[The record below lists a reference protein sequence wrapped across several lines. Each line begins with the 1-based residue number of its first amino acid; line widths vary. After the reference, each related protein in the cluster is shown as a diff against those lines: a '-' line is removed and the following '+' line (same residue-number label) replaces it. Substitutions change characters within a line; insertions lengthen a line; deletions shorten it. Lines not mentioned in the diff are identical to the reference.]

1 MGETVLTITTS
12 QTRGARHVPGPSQRQ
27 PPLSEPAFGSSFYV
41 LPPRVSD
48 ILRDPQKGVRS
59 DAPVDIGVGMGHDDQ
74 GEVAVTGEAA
84 TFEAMYASNVRDVL
98 AYCLRRAP
106 SADANDATAEVFAVA
121 WRRLADLP
129 DHPETLPWLYGVAA
143 NVLKNQSRST
153 RRARKLSGKI
163 GSQPELTIPGPEAQV
178 VRRAEYEEVHR
189 AIDSL
194 KPKYREVLKL
204 VEWEELPR
212 AVVAEMLSISRAA
225 VDQRIH
231 RAYEQLERRLTHL
244 SHSRPDLKGGEHGA
258 QQAS

>member
-1 MGETVLTITTS
+1 MAQTTAGET
-12 QTRGARHVPGPSQRQ
+12 
-27 PPLSEPAFGSSFYV
+27 
-41 LPPRVSD
+41 
-48 ILRDPQKGVRS
+48 
-59 DAPVDIGVGMGHDDQ
+59 
-74 GEVAVTGEAA
+74 AVTAEAAAA
-84 TFEAMYASNVRDVL
+84 TFEAMYAANVRDVL
-98 AYCLRRAP
+98 AYCLRRAS
-106 SADANDATAEVFAVA
+106 SADAHDITAEVFTVA
-121 WRRLADLP
+121 WRRRGELP
-129 DHPETLPWLYGVAA
+129 PSSETLPWLYGVAA

-153 RRARKLSGKI
+153 RRALNLTGKI

-231 RAYEQLERRLTHL
+231 RAYQQLERRLKHL
-244 SHSRPDLKGGEHGA
+244 SRTPSNLKGGEHGA